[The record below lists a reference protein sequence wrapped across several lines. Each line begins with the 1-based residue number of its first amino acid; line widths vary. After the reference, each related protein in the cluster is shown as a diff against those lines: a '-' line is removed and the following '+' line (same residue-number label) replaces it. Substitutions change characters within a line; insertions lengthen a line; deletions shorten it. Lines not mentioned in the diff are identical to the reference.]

1 MSVYAANENGVQ
13 ALKTMSNALYTAVEE
28 IANHTT
34 HIISI
39 TDEYCDTI
47 GPHKSSLDQALEE
60 ISDCI
65 RRSGEPANDIAER
78 LCEVAEG
85 YQEVIDNDRFN
96 GRNGFDNNTV
106 GVSNGGSFLGRIFGG
121 SKNSSNVNKFGS
133 FDTGKYKNGDS
144 VVKGDNFEQYM
155 SDYYDSENST
165 YESLGDNSVVET
177 IPPSKIEGIHLGST
191 EMEDNGRFWSQHES
205 GGTADSFKEIASH
218 IPEVK
223 AQLDSGRPL
232 NDIQADPVLGRCAD
246 IYFDPSNIPRVVK
259 SNGYYEFDSNGRHR
273 ILAARELGYGIPV
286 KVIGIRTRK

>member
-1 MSVYAANENGVQ
+1 MKYSVNEEGVQ
-13 ALKTMSNALYTAVEE
+13 ALKTLSNAIFSAIE
-28 IANHTT
+28 
-34 HIISI
+34 SI
-39 TDEYCDTI
+39 TSHSSQIRSLSDEYSDTI
-47 GPHKSSLDQALEE
+47 GPHKSSLDQSVENIIE
-60 ISDCI
+60 CI
-65 RRSGEPANDIAER
+65 HQSAEPANDIAER

-85 YQEVIDNDRFN
+85 YQEVIDNDILN
-96 GRNGFDNNTV
+96 DNNTDNSSSESSK
-106 GVSNGGSFLGRIFGG
+106 GSSFLGRIFGG
-121 SKNSSNVNKFGS
+121 GTKNNSSGNKFGS

-144 VVKGDNFEQYM
+144 VVKGDNYEQYM

-177 IPPSKIEGIHLGST
+177 ISPSRIEGIHLGST

-223 AQLDSGRPL
+223 AQLDSGRSL

-273 ILAARELGYGIPV
+273 ILAARELGYDIPV